1 VVNGIRRSVNADN
14 EAMQHVFGDKM
25 DQLLAF
31 AYFLSG
37 QHIEHLVRNAIRY
50 SKPGMEA
57 LAVIQVRKHEQD
69 VPAER
74 LDTVFYL
81 PSCDYCQQR
90 DGCGAGLGLA
100 ITDRCT
106 EVE

>member
-25 DQLLAF
+25 DKLLAL

-57 LAVIQVRKHEQD
+57 
-69 VPAER
+69 
-74 LDTVFYL
+74 
-81 PSCDYCQQR
+81 
-90 DGCGAGLGLA
+90 
-100 ITDRCT
+100 
-106 EVE
+106 